1 MWQGWQTA
9 PRLSA
14 TVADALS
21 SSVPVV
27 DLFQKD
33 VFFGHLLVDDDDGK
47 ESIKVDTI
55 LGLSAKFF
63 LGFQIHMF

>member
-33 VFFGHLLVDDDDGK
+33 VFFGHLLVGDDDGK
-47 ESIKVDTI
+47 ECKVNTLLEFPI
-55 LGLSAKFF
+55 T
-63 LGFQIHMF
+63 